1 MMEFR
6 WPRNASRSITGAAL
20 PAEMAKN
27 ARRQSRAAAINW
39 RRCDWSGVIVRM
51 IGFSLNLIRAGAKLA
66 GWKLY
71 VYVGANASEE
81 YGLLS
86 LMELCPAASRG
97 LRAGVNLEK

>member
-1 MMEFR
+1 
-6 WPRNASRSITGAAL
+6 
-20 PAEMAKN
+20 
-27 ARRQSRAAAINW
+27 
-39 RRCDWSGVIVRM
+39 M

-86 LMELCPAASRG
+86 LMELCPVMTG
-97 LRAGVNLEK
+97 DYELG

>member
-1 MMEFR
+1 
-6 WPRNASRSITGAAL
+6 
-20 PAEMAKN
+20 
-27 ARRQSRAAAINW
+27 
-39 RRCDWSGVIVRM
+39 M